1 MENTIEVIDPHID
14 IFATLAVF
22 NTKELE
28 QYLSIMEKVELV
40 DVSSDSDFQREFNY
54 FYKLRRNAEW
64 RAVFYCLFEECKSI
78 KDISFE
84 RILYTLYE
92 RTGYIE
98 ASFSSKLLAT
108 LNPDMPIWDSIVLS
122 RFGLKPSTSTNK
134 NIRLENTVAIYQAIV
149 RWYREF
155 LQTPDVQ
162 VFLSGFDDAFPEFS
176 TISATK
182 KVDFILWGSG
192 EAKNN

>member
-1 MENTIEVIDPHID
+1 MENSVKIIDPDVD

-28 QYLSIMEKVELV
+28 QYLSIMGKVGIV
-40 DVSSDSDFQREFNY
+40 DVSSDCDFQREFNY

-64 RAVFYCLFEECKSI
+64 RKEFYRLFEDCKSM

-92 RTGYIE
+92 RTGNIE

-134 NIRLENTVAIYQAIV
+134 KIRLENTVAIYQAIV
-149 RWYREF
+149 NWYQDF

-162 VFLSGFDDAFPEFS
+162 EFLSGFNEAFPEFS
-176 TISATK
+176 MISATK

-192 EAKNN
+192 ETKN